1 MERAWRVIPL
11 AVAAFALAFIGWMIR
26 MLQLAWVRNDSW
38 GFTVTVASVVI
49 PVFLVYL
56 WLALHVLWGIA
67 REGLRGTQPGDPAP
81 PGPRPGG
88 TA

>member
-1 MERAWRVIPL
+1 MERAWRAIPL

-67 REGLRGTQPGDPAP
+67 REGVRDTRPGDPAS

>member
-1 MERAWRVIPL
+1 M
-11 AVAAFALAFIGWMIR
+11 VAAFALAFIGWMIR

-67 REGLRGTQPGDPAP
+67 REGRE
-81 PGPRPGG
+81 PGG
-88 TA
+88 EGRP